1 LHSKFVRRV
10 RYFSNLKVIAYF
22 FSRFIRKIKILL
34 PGRFVWKM
42 TSMPKEREKLKKFS
56 CAPHQSMPP
65 PGVPLNLKSSLRV
78 ILGIPP
84 YVSRSGIL
92 VESDMYFT
100 FTNSA
105 KECNINLEEMNLVTS
120 SYRKSNSSN
129 SIDLERILILD
140 GNFPANSAG
149 PISHAEIAEI
159 RKQGIKVVVDIPD
172 CYYTSDGGDKIEYWL
187 KCSDL
192 VIIHNS
198 RFQNLRSHRVMLW
211 PGFPIAYSPYRSKWA
226 KKRVQISFTGTN
238 HRNRSTYRDG
248 AVRAGIEVP
257 DLMHNRNNPNNSI
270 QKYSE
275 YLRPLKFSKFAFSNG
290 YLSSVESIIVGRAL
304 ESLAC
309 GSVLLYEAGSDLN
322 FFFSEYQDFVPIL
335 NVPDLIEKV
344 YFLSE
349 NDTLAQ
355 TIADNGQKK
364 MLSEFSSSNFWEL
377 VLRRLS

>member
-1 LHSKFVRRV
+1 
-10 RYFSNLKVIAYF
+10 
-22 FSRFIRKIKILL
+22 
-34 PGRFVWKM
+34 
-42 TSMPKEREKLKKFS
+42 
-56 CAPHQSMPP
+56 
-65 PGVPLNLKSSLRV
+65 
-78 ILGIPP
+78 
-84 YVSRSGIL
+84 
-92 VESDMYFT
+92 
-100 FTNSA
+100 
-105 KECNINLEEMNLVTS
+105 
-120 SYRKSNSSN
+120 
-129 SIDLERILILD
+129 
-140 GNFPANSAG
+140 
-149 PISHAEIAEI
+149 
-159 RKQGIKVVVDIPD
+159 
-172 CYYTSDGGDKIEYWL
+172 
-187 KCSDL
+187 
-192 VIIHNS
+192 
-198 RFQNLRSHRVMLW
+198 MLW